1 MNIWNL
7 LLTGSVTTILAFAV
21 GMTYMGLNRKITAR
35 VQNRIGPP
43 IYQNFLDV
51 LKLWSKKTSIN
62 HGFMQ
67 HVAPLWMIAA
77 SITTLMFI
85 PILTGSHFF
94 TNLTFKGDLIMLLY
108 LMVIGPL
115 GMALGAGQTGNPN
128 SAIGVSRGLTQMVG
142 FEIPWVMALV
152 ALMMQHNTTSITG
165 LMEVQAQTGTWLMFS
180 SPFAF
185 LAALL
190 AMPGMFRYSP
200 FDIVGAPAELASG
213 PISEFGG
220 KYLGTMMTNGAIFA
234 FVKLVLYVDIFMGG
248 ASNLGILLIK
258 TFAFYMFPVLW
269 GLVSPRFRTEQAVRF
284 FWGWPVLFGILGL
297 IQAVI
302 L

>member
-1 MNIWNL
+1 MDIWKL
-7 LLTGSVTTILAFAV
+7 LLTGSVTTALAFVV
-21 GMTYMGLNRKITAR
+21 GMFYMGLNRKITAR
-35 VQNRIGPP
+35 IQNRIGPP

-51 LKLWSKKTSIN
+51 LKLWSKNSAIN

-67 HVAPLWMIAA
+67 HVAPLWMIGT

-85 PILTGSHFF
+85 PILTDSVFF
-94 TNLTFKGDLIMLLY
+94 TNLTFKGDLILLLY

-128 SAIGVSRGLTQMVG
+128 SAIGVTRGLTQMTG
-142 FEIPWVMALV
+142 FEIPFVMGLV
-152 ALMMQHNTTSITG
+152 ALMIQYDTTSITG
-165 LMEVQAQTGTWLMFS
+165 LMAVQEQTGTWLMFS

-190 AMPGMFRYSP
+190 AMLGMFRYS
-200 FDIVGAPAELASG
+200 
-213 PISEFGG
+213 
-220 KYLGTMMTNGAIFA
+220 
-234 FVKLVLYVDIFMGG
+234 
-248 ASNLGILLIK
+248 
-258 TFAFYMFPVLW
+258 
-269 GLVSPRFRTEQAVRF
+269 RTEQSVRF

-297 IQAVI
+297 IQAA

>member
-1 MNIWNL
+1 MDIWKL
-7 LLTGSVTTILAFAV
+7 LLTGSVTTALAFVV
-21 GMTYMGLNRKITAR
+21 GMFYMGLNRKITAR
-35 VQNRIGPP
+35 IQNRIGPP

-51 LKLWSKKTSIN
+51 LKLWSKNSAIN

-67 HVAPLWMIAA
+67 HVAPLWMIGT

-85 PILTGSHFF
+85 PILTDSVFF
-94 TNLTFKGDLIMLLY
+94 TNLTFKGDLILLLY

-128 SAIGVSRGLTQMVG
+128 SAIGVTRGLTQMTG
-142 FEIPWVMALV
+142 FEIPFVMGLV
-152 ALMMQHNTTSITG
+152 ALMIQYDTTSITG
-165 LMEVQAQTGTWLMFS
+165 LMAVQEQTGTWLMFS

-190 AMPGMFRYSP
+190 AMLGMFRYSP

-220 KYLGTMMTNGAIFA
+220 KYLATMMTNGSIFA
-234 FVKLVLYVDIFMGG
+234 FVKLTLYVDIFMGG
-248 ASNLGILLIK
+248 ASNLALLVLK
-258 TFAFYMFPVLW
+258 TFALYMFPVLI
-269 GLVSPRFRTEQAVRF
+269 GIVSMRYRTEQSVRF

-297 IQAVI
+297 IQAA